1 MATSPEQRHHAVSW
15 RTVLIHE
22 AEHVVPVRVLT
33 PPRPSGWLVWAH
45 GGSWSRG
52 SAEHWHEPCADLAAR
67 SSCVVVSVDYRLA
80 PRHRYPAPVE
90 DVLTAMGW
98 ARQHMARDGD
108 DPDLLSVGGDSAGGT
123 LAAEAALTWRDRGR
137 SLAAQVLAYPP
148 LDPACT
154 AASYAPDGRFPDRA
168 TMRAAWTAHLG
179 SDGDPGRA
187 APYGAL
193 LDAGM
198 LQGVAPTIL
207 AVGDLDPVRDDVVAH
222 AGRLRRAGVPVTCR
236 TFADTRHGAF
246 LAAGTN
252 ARTDVHRRPEPTM
265 REWLALTL
273 RSHLDRHSAQPHHL
287 GEDHDAD

>member
-1 MATSPEQRHHAVSW
+1 MATSPEQRHRAVSW

-52 SAEHWHEPCADLAAR
+52 SAEQWHEPCADLAAR

-98 ARQHMARDGD
+98 ARQHMARVRA

-123 LAAEAALTWRDRGR
+123 LAAGAALTWGDQGR
-137 SLAAQVLAYPP
+137 PLAAQVLAYPP
-148 LDPACT
+148 LDPACA
-154 AASYAPDGRFPDRA
+154 AASYAPTGRFPDRA
-168 TMRAAWTAHLG
+168 TMRTAWAAHLG
-179 SDGDPGRA
+179 NGRDPGPA
-187 APYGAL
+187 VPYGAL
-193 LDAGM
+193 LDADT
-198 LQGVAPTIL
+198 LQGVAPAIL

-222 AGRLRRAGVPVTCR
+222 ARRLRRADVPVTCR
-236 TFADTRHGAF
+236 TFAGTRHGAF
-246 LAAGTN
+246 LAGDRD
-252 ARTDVHRRPEPTM
+252 ARTDVRRRPGPTM
-265 REWLALTL
+265 REWLAHTL
-273 RSHLDRHSAQPHHL
+273 RGHLDRHSTQRQHHR
-287 GEDHDAD
+287 EDHDAD